1 MPALS
6 RSLRLPILP
15 NAVRSVEQNLHV
27 ADNYYVVRH
36 RDVFWKAAA
45 EEPPEELFI
54 VAAKQRLGLGV
65 DASRSEANV
74 LFYVIAMLA
83 ALSAAAVATRG
94 GPSPPLGWCREV
106 LAGGLAAAIGETIF
120 FPIEVVKVRLQA
132 ATGKDR
138 SQRSLVQ
145 EVRALFADFSFLAWA
160 STPGVVAGIF
170 RALIYH
176 GLRLGL
182 FPAVKRTL
190 AALLAVGGAAD
201 VSLGAKMLIG
211 ACCGGIGAAL
221 CNPFDLVKARM
232 AAAPQQHANSIS
244 AISAIARDEG
254 GARALWRGYGATIAR
269 AALGSGAQLAT
280 YDQAKAQITKFLAG
294 SAIPSSAAPSV
305 TILLSTVVSAGAY
318 VTAAAPMDL
327 VKTRLMLSRGTG
339 GKRAKVKGQEGTA
352 TQAAAAQQAVV
363 YNGPLDCVRKSVQA
377 EGVGVLFRGWGASF
391 ARLLPVLLLVFP
403 LLESIRAAFGV
414 GGF

>member
-6 RSLRLPILP
+6 RGILLP
-15 NAVRSVEQNLHV
+15 NAVRSFAHQSPHV
-27 ADNYYVVRH
+27 PDDLYHAVRH
-36 RDVFWKAAA
+36 RDVFWKAADDMA
-45 EEPPEELFI
+45 APEVSL
-54 VAAKQRLGLGV
+54 VAAA
-65 DASRSEANV
+65 DTSRSEATV
-74 LFYVIAMLA
+74 LIYVIATLA
-83 ALSAAAVATRG
+83 ALSAAAIATRG

-132 ATGKDR
+132 ATGGKER
-138 SQRSLVQ
+138 SQQSSLVG
-145 EVRALFADFSFLAWA
+145 EIRALFADFSLLAWA
-160 STPGVVAGIF
+160 STPGVVAGIA

-232 AAAPQQHANSIS
+232 AAAPQQHANSIA

-280 YDQAKAQITKFLAG
+280 YDQAKARVARFLAS
-294 SAIPSSAAPSV
+294 SALPSSAAPSV
-305 TILLSTVVSAGAY
+305 TILLATVASSAAY

-327 VKTRLMLSRGTG
+327 VKTRLMLSRGKT
-339 GKRAKVKGQEGTA
+339 AKKQASGKGQEDA
-352 TQAAAAQQAVV
+352 RSKQAVV
-363 YNGPLDCVRKSVQA
+363 YNGPWDCVRKSVQA

-403 LLESIRAAFGV
+403 LLESIRSAFGV